1 METLLL
7 SDILRWLSNN
17 HSWIQAIS
25 LVCGITYMTLQ
36 IFQHKWM
43 WYFSIAASVAAII
56 VTSTNLNGDTWAP
69 LWAQVA
75 LNVYLVVIAII
86 GIIRWRQL
94 EGESGGKLHI
104 VKLPR
109 KRLLTCLAIIV
120 LGAPLLA
127 WLLSKTSDPSPLID
141 GTSLVISLVAAYLL
155 SQSHI
160 EQYLFWIVAN
170 SLIVTVYVS
179 QSKWLMAVMYT
190 IYIVTCITGYF
201 NWKKNGVIV
210 E

>member
-1 METLLL
+1 METILL
-7 SDILRWLSNN
+7 SDLVRWFSDN

-25 LVCGITYMTLQ
+25 LICGVTYMTLQ
-36 IFQHKWM
+36 IFQHKLM

-56 VTSTNLNGDTWAP
+56 VTSTNLNGDIWAP

-75 LNVYLVVIAII
+75 LNVYLVAIAII

-104 VKLPR
+104 VRLPR
-109 KRLLTCLAIIV
+109 KRLFACLAIIA
-120 LGAPLLA
+120 LGTPLLA
-127 WLLSKTSDPSPLID
+127 WVLGKTSDPSPLID
-141 GTSLVISLVAAYLL
+141 GASLVISLVAAYLL

-170 SLIVTVYVS
+170 TLIVIVYVS

-190 IYIVTCITGYF
+190 IYIGTCIAGF
-201 NWKKNGVIV
+201 INWKKNGVIV